1 MKKLKTLSSI
11 AAALCLC
18 AAFTGCADSSEEKPV
33 NSDSVSYTTAD
44 VQSMLDAAEDT
55 AVTTVPDGQ
64 SADETYSSV
73 SFTTVTD
80 VENETDRAIY
90 KTSLTLPEGWQI
102 VEDSNQGKV
111 YLGNNS
117 QLKIQA
123 VNYGKDAE
131 LTDLDKFAESIAANI
146 VYNNIYLRA
155 DTEFGDPVHTTVAG
169 NDAVRYDYVVS
180 AYFFE
185 KDDEGNTVGDKQL
198 YDTYPGRI
206 YVFYNGTDG
215 YFLQF
220 ESDSKH
226 IDEANKDFDAIIES
240 FTILDDGTKGY
251 ESASVYMSLQ
261 EEYSISAAE
270 SAFQSQVEADFEAE
284 SRSKA
289 SEEASAETSE

>member
-1 MKKLKTLSSI
+1 MKKAKTLSSL
-11 AAALCLC
+11 AAVLCLC
-18 AAFTGCADSSEEKPV
+18 AAFTGCADSSEETPV
-33 NSDSVSYTTAD
+33 NSDTVSYTTAD
-44 VQSMLDAAEDT
+44 VQSMLNAAEDS
-55 AVTTVPDGQ
+55 AVTTIPDDQ
-64 SADETYSSV
+64 AADETYSAA
-73 SFTTVTD
+73 SFATATD
-80 VENETDRAIY
+80 VENEADRAIY

-111 YLGNNS
+111 YLGNNA

-131 LTDLDKFAESIAANI
+131 LADLDEFADTVAANI
-146 VYNNIYLRA
+146 VVNNVYLKA

-185 KDDEGNTVGDKQL
+185 KDAEGNTVGDKQL

-206 YVFYNGTDG
+206 YVFYNDTDG

-240 FTILDDGTKGY
+240 FKILDDGTEGY

-261 EEYSISAAE
+261 EEYSISAEE
-270 SAFQSQVEADFEAE
+270 SAFMSQVEADREAE
-284 SRSKA
+284 SRSRA
-289 SEEASAETSE
+289 SEEAASETSE

>member
-1 MKKLKTLSSI
+1 MKKTKTLSSLV
-11 AAALCLC
+11 ASLCLC
-18 AAFTGCADSSEEKPV
+18 AALTGCAGSSEETPV

-44 VQSMLDAAEDT
+44 VQSLLDEAEDS
-55 AVTTVPDGQ
+55 AETTVPDGQ
-64 SADETYSSV
+64 DETYSAA
-73 SFTTVTD
+73 SFATATD
-80 VENETDRAIY
+80 VENEADRAIY

-102 VEDSNQGKV
+102 VEDSDQGKI
-111 YLGNNS
+111 YMGNNA

-131 LTDLDKFAESIAANI
+131 LTDLDEFADTVAANI
-146 VYNNIYLRA
+146 VVNNVYLKA

-185 KDDEGNTVGDKQL
+185 TDDEGNTVGDKQL

-206 YVFYNGTDG
+206 YVFYNDTDG

-220 ESDSKH
+220 ESDSKN

-240 FTILDDGTKGY
+240 FAILDDGTEGY

-261 EEYSISAAE
+261 EEYSISAEE
-270 SAFQSQVEADFEAE
+270 SSFMSQVEADLEAE

-289 SEEASAETSE
+289 SEEAASETSE